1 MKKLRIAQ
9 VAPLWFSV
17 PPVGY
22 GGTELVV
29 SRITEGLVKR
39 GHKVTLFAAADSK
52 TKAKLVAPI
61 EKNLF
66 ELKIPWLHDSYNIL
80 NLIRAFDQK
89 EKFDI
94 IHTHIDVHDPF
105 IRWYNRDVPS
115 IATLH
120 NMFWPMPDGKR
131 NGLWRAYRG
140 RELLY
145 NEFLDLPYISISES
159 YRKLCPARLNFI
171 KTIYHGVDEKVLKFN
186 PRGGKHFVWLGRI
199 SKAKGTHIAAR
210 LAKEMGLTLL
220 IAGAIVNPEARRFFN
235 DSIKPHLGR
244 KVRYIG
250 ELKSEKQKSDF
261 FGNAKAFL
269 YPVQWEE
276 PFGLTMIESQAC
288 GTPVIA
294 FRRGSVPEL
303 VKHGSTGFIVD
314 TFAEMKKAIRDVDI
328 LDRREC
334 RKNVEENFT
343 LEKMIDAYENVYQN
357 VIQKWGNLV
366 KK

>member
-9 VAPLWFSV
+9 IAPLWFSV

-22 GGTELVV
+22 GGTELIV
-29 SRITEGLVKR
+29 SRITEGLVRR
-39 GHKVTLFAAADSK
+39 GHKVTLFASGNSK

-61 EKNLF
+61 KKNLF
-66 ELKIPWLHDSYNIL
+66 ELKVPWLHDSYNVL
-80 NLIRAFDQK
+80 NLTKAFFLKK
-89 EKFDI
+89 EFDI
-94 IHTHIDVHDPF
+94 IHTHIDVHDPL
-105 IRWYNRDVPS
+105 IRWHNLDVPS

-120 NMFWPMPDGKR
+120 NMFWPMPDDKK
-131 NGLWRAYRG
+131 NGLWWAYHG

-145 NEFLDLPYISISES
+145 NQFLNLPYISISES
-159 YRKLCPARLNFI
+159 YRRLCPVPLNFM

-199 SKAKGTHIAAR
+199 SKLKGTHVAVK
-210 LAKEMGLTLL
+210 LAKEMRFPLL

-235 DSIKPHLGR
+235 EQIKPYLGR
-244 KVRYIG
+244 KIRYIG
-250 ELKSEKQKSDF
+250 ELKSENQKSEF
-261 FGNAKAFL
+261 FGGAKAFL
-269 YPVQWEE
+269 YPLQWEE

-303 VKHGSTGFIVD
+303 VQHGSTGFIVD
-314 TFAEMKKAIRDVDI
+314 NIAEMKQAII
-328 LDRREC
+328 NIGALDRTRC
-334 RKNVEENFT
+334 RKNVERNFT
-343 LEKMIDAYENVYQN
+343 LGKMIDAHENVYQT
-357 VIQKWGNLV
+357 VINKWGDFS